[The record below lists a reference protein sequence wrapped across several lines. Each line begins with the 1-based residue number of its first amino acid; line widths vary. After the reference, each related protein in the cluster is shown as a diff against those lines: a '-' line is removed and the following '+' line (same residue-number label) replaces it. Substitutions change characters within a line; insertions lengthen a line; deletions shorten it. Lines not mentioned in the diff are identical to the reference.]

1 MTGGCSA
8 ASLDA
13 LPLPES
19 TLVDVAGFLNLGVA
33 KNTWSTYKTAERML
47 QECQKRSGAAIEL
60 PISTSDTVR
69 FIHYLAKT
77 RGLKGATIRGY
88 LAGLRQLHI
97 TRGMEPPQALRCEL
111 VKQMLRGLTNS
122 DGMAKR
128 SGQHRGR
135 LPITTGVM
143 MLIKQLT
150 RDAGWDSE
158 KKLLFWAI
166 CTIAFAG
173 AFRVHELLT
182 RSPREFDPRFTL
194 MTEDVQ
200 TTGDLLDR
208 TAALHFK
215 LKSPKEAKSANPVV
229 IDILQGEGHLCPVK
243 AFRKWEKVRRPRSGS
258 PLFSDSRGVLFTSR
272 DLNDALKTLLGPY
285 TDPSVG
291 TFSSHSFRIGLATT
305 LGSLG
310 HSDSEVKAAGRWSS
324 RAFEMY
330 MKLPRGRRSDI
341 SRGISNL

>member
-1 MTGGCSA
+1 MLG
-8 ASLDA
+8 SLS
-13 LPLPES
+13 LPAS
-19 TLVDVAGFLNLGVA
+19 TLTDVAGFLNLGVA
-33 KNTWSTYKTAERML
+33 KNTWSTYRTAQRML
-47 QECQKRSGAAIEL
+47 HECQKKSGVSIEL

-97 TRGMEPPQALRCEL
+97 ARGIDPPQALRSEL

-128 SGQHRGR
+128 TGEHRGR

-143 MLIKQLT
+143 LLIKQLT
-150 RDAGWDSE
+150 RDTDWDNQ

-182 RSPREFDPRFTL
+182 KSPREFDPRFTL
-194 MTEDVQ
+194 LTEDVQ
-200 TTGDLLDR
+200 TTGNLSDR
-208 TAALHFK
+208 TGALHFK
-215 LKSPKEAKSANPVV
+215 LKSPKETRSANPVI
-229 IDILQGEGHLCPVK
+229 IDVLQGEGHLCPVK
-243 AFRKWEKVRRPRSGS
+243 AFRKWEKARKPKSGS
-258 PLFSDSRGVLFTSR
+258 PLFSDAQGVLFTSG
-272 DLNDALKTLLGPY
+272 DLNAALKTLLSPY
-285 TDPSVG
+285 TDPSIG

-310 HSDSEVKAAGRWSS
+310 HSDAEVKAAGRWSS